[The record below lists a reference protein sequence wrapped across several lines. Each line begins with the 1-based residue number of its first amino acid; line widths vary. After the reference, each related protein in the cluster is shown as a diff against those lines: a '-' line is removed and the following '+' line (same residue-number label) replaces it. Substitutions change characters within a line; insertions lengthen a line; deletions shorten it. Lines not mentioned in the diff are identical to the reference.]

1 MIFIYKKSV
10 IVLKIKMKKTLEV
23 VNHLH
28 SNLKE
33 LELLDKE
40 LTLSE
45 LKIIL
50 SDIYNIVN
58 KIEIKKRIRKNKNEL
73 NN

>member
-1 MIFIYKKSV
+1 MIFIYKKSF

-45 LKIIL
+45 LKVIL

-58 KIEIKKRIRKNKNEL
+58 KIEIKKEIEKIKMN
-73 NN
+73 

>member
-1 MIFIYKKSV
+1 
-10 IVLKIKMKKTLEV
+10 MKKTLEV

-33 LELLDKE
+33 LELLEKE

-45 LKIIL
+45 LKAIL

-58 KIEIKKRIRKNKNEL
+58 NIEIKKRIRKNKNEL